1 MKPHV
6 RRRNRARARPRSI
19 AQSTPVTRT
28 CPSSGVSSPPRRK
41 RRVLFPEPL
50 GPVTATTSPRAAARD
65 TESTPRTSCPP
76 PRYVRVTLSA
86 SIAGASGTIEDLAVA
101 HDEVAGG
108 PLGDLRVVRHRED
121 GGTFPRL
128 EGCQKVENACGR

>member
-6 RRRNRARARPRSI
+6 RRRNRARARPRSV
-19 AQSTPVTRT
+19 AQSTPATRT

-41 RRVLFPEPL
+41 RRVLLPEPL

-76 PRYVRVTLSA
+76 PRYVRVNVSA

-101 HDEVAGG
+101 HDEAPVG
-108 PLGDLRVVRHRED
+108 PLGDLRVVRHGED
-121 GGTFPRL
+121 ARALPRL
-128 EGCQKVENACGR
+128 EIRQKIENACGR